1 MKFTKDHEW
10 IKVEGKKG
18 IIGISEYAV
27 KHLGDIVFVDMPK
40 VGSSLTKGK
49 TMGVVESVKTV
60 SDIYAPASGKVV
72 KNNADL
78 EADPAML
85 NQDPHGK
92 AWIIE
97 IELANP
103 GDVDDLMD
111 KAAYD
116 KYCSTLSH

>member
-1 MKFTKDHEW
+1 
-10 IKVEGKKG
+10 
-18 IIGISEYAV
+18 
-27 KHLGDIVFVDMPK
+27 VDMPK

>member
-40 VGSSLTKGK
+40 VGSTVTKGK

-60 SDIYAPASGKVV
+60 SDIYAPATGKVV

-92 AWIIE
+92 AWIVE

-103 GDVDDLMD
+103 GDVDELMD